1 MKARVKASNDLWFEA
16 DAETEE
22 ELFKQVA
29 RVQEI
34 FQHGL
39 KQFVRTVEANLSL
52 GELKKVDKS
61 IQKFGGISYL
71 KSKKS
76 KE

>member
-39 KQFVRTVEANLSL
+39 K
-52 GELKKVDKS
+52 
-61 IQKFGGISYL
+61 
-71 KSKKS
+71 
-76 KE
+76 